1 MTLIRKLPDA
11 GRKRGAMAVLLWLA
25 LLLACADMAVADTID
40 GHSRAVAA
48 GEVVRIAVVYPDIG
62 EPYRSV
68 FEQIISGIEDK
79 TGAGLPAFV
88 VGPDTDLGKL
98 KSDLRSRGIKVVI
111 ALGSQGVR
119 FAGTLD
125 RDIGV
130 VVGGILSP
138 PDRELRD
145 VPVKSLSPAPVL
157 LFSHLK
163 VLMPGLKRV
172 FAVYE
177 PRQNGWL
184 IRQAR
189 ESARAQDLELVA
201 YEVQDLRAAAAT
213 YQAIFASADSRRDA
227 IWLLQ
232 DPFGSESG
240 AILPMVLQESWNRS
254 LVVFSGNLAHV
265 RRGALFSL
273 YPDNTEMGRNL
284 AVLALSYLASG
295 EYGEHGMIMLS
306 EVQMAINLR
315 TADHLG
321 LKPGKKLEFGMV
333 FPEP

>member
-1 MTLIRKLPDA
+1 MRLFPDMSLCRHCLP
-11 GRKRGAMAVLLWLA
+11 A
-25 LLLACADMAVADTID
+25 LLAGILGMAALFDSGPAYSAVPGRGET
-40 GHSRAVAA
+40 SRV
-48 GEVVRIAVVYPDIG
+48 AVVYPDIG

-79 TGAGLPAFV
+79 TGGKLPAFV
-88 VGPDTDLGKL
+88 VGADTDLGKL
-98 KSDLRSRGIKVVI
+98 KSDLRSQGVRVVI

-119 FAGTLD
+119 FASTLD
-125 RDIGV
+125 RDMGV

-138 PDRELRD
+138 PERELRD
-145 VPVKSLSPAPVL
+145 VPVKSLSPAPAL

-163 VLMPGLKRV
+163 ILMPGLKRV

-184 IRQAR
+184 IRQAK

-201 YEVQDLRAAAAT
+201 YEVQDLRATAAA
-213 YQAIFASADSRRDA
+213 YQAIFTSADARRDA

-232 DPFGSESG
+232 DSFGAESG
-240 AILPMVLQESWNRS
+240 AILPMVLQESWNRDMA
-254 LVVFSGNLAHV
+254 VFSGNLGHV

-273 YPDNTEMGRNL
+273 YPDNVELGRNL
-284 AVLALSYLASG
+284 AALALSYVASG
-295 EYGEHGMIMLS
+295 DYGEHGVILLS
-306 EVQMAINLR
+306 EVRMAINLR

-321 LKPGKKLEFGMV
+321 LKPGGRLEFGMV